1 MLGRG
6 KKAPRRKNSV
16 ELAAIAAAQLAERG
30 LADSDEEISNDE
42 VLFITVHQIFELWF
56 KLILREL
63 RAARDLFRSQRVAEQ
78 ELSGVVRKLK
88 RVTTILRRCV
98 SHFEVIETLTT
109 RDYLSFRDKLFPAS
123 GFQSRQLRQIEIV
136 LGLQDSERV
145 PFGSAGGY
153 VAALREPDGTASVSM
168 KKVQATVGE
177 GESLREA
184 IDEWLYRTPIDGV
197 TPEDPDAV
205 IALDRFLTRF
215 LESYDSES
223 EISRGIALSNARDQ
237 AEVGRIDELYADERA
252 SVRAFLSP
260 NEEKGGARRRRI
272 RAAAL
277 FVETYREL
285 PLLAWPREVLD
296 SLVEM
301 EQQLIVFRQRHARM
315 VERAI
320 GRRAGTGGTAGVAYL
335 DKTALKYRVFRDLWA
350 IRTLQIRR
358 EAASDL
364 DKPDYYG
371 FLHPE

>member
-1 MLGRG
+1 VTE
-6 KKAPRRKNSV
+6 KKPTTYWDYIKLE
-16 ELAAIAAAQLAERG
+16 ELTALQGG